1 MARFQVKLTAEATG
15 RDRVTNRNVEAENF
29 GVEADG
35 HLVFKD
41 TNGNN
46 VALFPQNAFLSV
58 EKRGAGQGDDDE
70 A

>member
-15 RDRVTNRNVEAENF
+15 KDRVTNRNVEAENF

-41 TNGNN
+41 SSGNN
-46 VALFPQNAFLSV
+46 VALFPQNSFLSV
-58 EKRGAGQGDDDE
+58 EKRGAGQPDNDDE
-70 A
+70 